1 MKRCNM
7 MVYDPCQQ
15 VVDLALN
22 VNVEF
27 MLCPTAA
34 MLTIFP
40 ALPAWVLWPSYR
52 SMLTFAVIIVGS
64 AISYLYVGAAHLIMF
79 AFPRRASIAGVKKSS

>member
-1 MKRCNM
+1 
-7 MVYDPCQQ
+7 MVLVCVYQ

-34 MLTIFP
+34 MHTLFP
-40 ALPAWVLWPSYR
+40 LVPSWVLWPSYR
-52 SMLTFAVIIVGS
+52 STLSFVVFIVGTV
-64 AISYLYVGAAHLIMF
+64 ISYLYIGAAALIRSAMK
-79 AFPRRASIAGVKKSS
+79 PTASAGAKAKKQQ

>member
-1 MKRCNM
+1 M
-7 MVYDPCQQ
+7 
-15 VVDLALN
+15 DLLLN

-40 ALPAWVLWPSYR
+40 LLPSWVLWPSYR
-52 SMLTFAVIIVGS
+52 STLTLVVIVVGTL
-64 AISYLYVGAAHLIMF
+64 ISYLYVGAAALV
-79 AFPRRASIAGVKKSS
+79 RRVSGGAKVTAKKVL

>member
-1 MKRCNM
+1 LHRI
-7 MVYDPCQQ
+7 PQG
-15 VVDLALN
+15 VDLLLN

-40 ALPAWVLWPSYR
+40 LLPAWVLWPSYR
-52 SMLTFAVIIVGS
+52 STLTLVVIVVGTL
-64 AISYLYVGAAHLIMF
+64 ISYFYVAVAALLRKVSGGAK
-79 AFPRRASIAGVKKSS
+79 ASAKKVL